1 MKDGVEDR
9 TGRGVMLSTE
19 KSQQRL
25 EAHKLTDRACESN
38 ASLSDLHEKVIIQ
51 VLDKGP
57 PAMDFE
63 SHVSASLK
71 QLCLII

>member
-25 EAHKLTDRACESN
+25 EAHKLTDGACESN
-38 ASLSDLHEKVIIQ
+38 ASLSDLHKKVIIQ

-63 SHVSASLK
+63 SHVSAPLK